1 MRDAPWIIYGANG
14 VSGRL
19 VLAEALQ
26 RGHRP
31 ILGGR
36 DPSIHALGEA
46 HKLETVCV
54 GLDDKAGLAALL
66 KKGSRVLHIAG
77 PYAVTAAP
85 MLDAC
90 IATQTPYL
98 DLCGEIGSIGAT
110 FARDAEAKA
119 AGIPLVAGAGFGV
132 SAAESLAIHVARRA
146 RGAHRLLLG
155 VKLDNAYKSV
165 GAALSTLHVLGRG
178 GAWVSD
184 GQLRSGGMA
193 HMRFHATVDGGRHTF
208 IAAPLAD
215 VLAAH
220 RSTGIRE
227 VIAGIPVPSVMAPIL
242 RLAAPLLQRLLR
254 RPGLR
259 RFLER
264 RVRKQEPP
272 AAAPTR
278 TSHRSFVWAQA
289 AGEQATSTA
298 VLSIGEGYAFATASV
313 VRSAELLS
321 SFDGAGAWTPASA
334 FGPDFVLGLD
344 GVQRRDLAA

>member
-19 VLAEALQ
+19 VLAEALR

-46 HKLETVCV
+46 HKLEAVCV
-54 GLDDKAGLAALL
+54 GLEDAAGLAALL
-66 KKGSRVLHIAG
+66 KRGSRVLHIAG

-90 IATQTPYL
+90 IATRTPYL
-98 DLCGEIGSIGAT
+98 DLCGEIGTIGET

-119 AGIPLVAGAGFGV
+119 GKIALVAGAGFGV
-132 SAAESLAIHVARRA
+132 SAAESVAIHVARQA
-146 RGAHRLLLG
+146 RGARRLLLG

-165 GAALSTLHVLGRG
+165 AAAMSTLHVLGRG
-178 GAWVSD
+178 GAWVTD
-184 GQLRSGGMA
+184 GRLRSGGIA
-193 HMRFHATVDGGRHTF
+193 HTRFHATVDGGRHTF

-242 RLAAPLLQRLLR
+242 RYAAPLIQRLLGW
-254 RPGLR
+254 PGLR

-264 RVRKQEPP
+264 RMRKQAPP
-272 AAAPTR
+272 AVAPT
-278 TSHRSFVWAQA
+278 TAGHRSFVWAQA
-289 AGEQATSTA
+289 TGERGTSTA
-298 VLSIGEGYAFATASV
+298 VLSIGEGYAFATAAI

-334 FGPDFVLGLD
+334 FGPDFVLGLA